1 MLDMAEAGRLMA
13 RRKKARGHSPAA
25 SRACLVGRS
34 LTRPRLYR
42 RSLRAGCE
50 ACTRADKMTAEST
63 ARPLLTQ
70 CHPALMLS
78 REELQDLE
86 AKTCAKPGYP
96 KGKRA
101 AQVGVVGAPRGC
113 AHTGFRAGYPKGRRP
128 PVLYHWSRMVRF
140 PAAAV
145 TASTR
150 M

>member
-1 MLDMAEAGRLMA
+1 MGNVWWKLTF
-13 RRKKARGHSPAA
+13 
-25 SRACLVGRS
+25 AC
-34 LTRPRLYR
+34 
-42 RSLRAGCE
+42 
-50 ACTRADKMTAEST
+50 
-63 ARPLLTQ
+63 
-70 CHPALMLS
+70 H
-78 REELQDLE
+78 EERTI
-86 AKTCAKPGYP
+86 AP

-145 TASTR
+145 TASSR